1 MPAVTIRNLPEETH
15 RALKVRAGRHGRSI
29 AAEIR
34 EILEAAVRP
43 AERVKLGSLLA
54 SIGREAGLSDGDVDS
69 LQSLRDETPVEPMSF
84 E

>member
-1 MPAVTIRNLPEETH
+1 
-15 RALKVRAGRHGRSI
+15 LKVRAGRHGRSI

-34 EILEAAVRP
+34 EILDAAVRP

-69 LQSLRDETPVEPMSF
+69 LQSLRDEAPVEPMSF

>member
-15 RALKVRAGRHGRSI
+15 RALKVKAGRHGRSI

-34 EILEAAVRP
+34 EILDAAVRP

-54 SIGREAGLSDGDVDS
+54 SARQDFPMGMWTVCKASVTKHLLS
-69 LQSLRDETPVEPMSF
+69 Q
-84 E
+84 